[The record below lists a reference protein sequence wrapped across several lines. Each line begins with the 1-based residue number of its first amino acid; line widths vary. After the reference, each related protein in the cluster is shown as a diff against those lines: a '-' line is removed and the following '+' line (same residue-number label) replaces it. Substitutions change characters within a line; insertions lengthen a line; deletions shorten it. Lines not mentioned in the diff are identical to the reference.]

1 MKENLGFIGT
11 GRMGDALIKGILKAK
26 LTSPTKIYASDIDE
40 NKLKYLHSTLGIKVS
55 TDNKKT
61 IKNSDI
67 VIFAVKPQI
76 IKNVVLDVAPLITSS
91 NHLLIS
97 IAAGVSTNFLES
109 ELPNRAR
116 LVRVMPNIACTVEA
130 SASAICPGSNATT
143 EDLEK
148 VKEIFGAVG
157 RVVTVPEYL
166 MDSVTGLSGSG
177 PAFIFMIIEALADGG
192 VYMGLDRKTSVTL
205 AAQTV
210 LGAAK
215 MVLENGA
222 HPGELKD
229 MVTSPAGTTIRG
241 IQVLENYGVRSAMID
256 AVIKASERSKELGN
270 KEVELQKTKKINNF

>member
-26 LTSPTKIYASDIDE
+26 LTIPNKIYASDIDE
-40 NKLKYLHSTLGIKVS
+40 NKLKYLHSTFGIKVS

-76 IKNVVLDVAPLITSS
+76 IKNVVLDVVPLIN

-97 IAAGVSTNFLES
+97 IAAGVSTNSLES
-109 ELPNRAR
+109 ELQNRAR
-116 LVRVMPNIACTVEA
+116 IVRVMPNIACTVEA

-143 EDLEK
+143 DDLEK

-166 MDSVTGLSGSG
+166 MDTVTGLSGSG

-241 IQVLENYGVRSAMID
+241 IQVLENYGVRGAMID
-256 AVIKASERSKELGN
+256 AVIKASERSKELGKGA
-270 KEVELQKTKKINNF
+270 KE